1 MGTRD
6 TQIRIVNAA
15 VELFN
20 AHGTAAVSLNRIAE
34 HCLIS
39 KGNLHY
45 HFHNKQEIIR
55 CIFQRALDEMDAGWY
70 RDHLAPTLEHMAEMF
85 VRQLQ
90 LILRYRFFYRE
101 LANLLRADR
110 VLRKR
115 YADNRE
121 RRLQAIEQFFR
132 ALATRGLMSIPEDQ
146 RRLRSIVD
154 VTWIISENWLNYT
167 ESHDRKL
174 TVESILAGY
183 YEILEVLRPYLC
195 SDPQQITRESYL
207 TIQQMAPLPLASH
220 PASAQDIERHASSPN
235 SANSAP
241 A

>member
-6 TQIRIVNAA
+6 TQTRIVNAA

-20 AHGTAAVSLNRIAE
+20 EHGTAAVSLNRIAE
-34 HCLIS
+34 ACLIS

-45 HFHNKQEIIR
+45 HFQNKEEIIR
-55 CIFQRALDEMDAGWY
+55 CIFRRALDEMDAGWY
-70 RDHLAPTLEHMAEMF
+70 RDHLAPTLEHMAVMF

-101 LANLLRADR
+101 MANLLRADR
-110 VLRKR
+110 LLRKR
-115 YADNRE
+115 FADNRE
-121 RRLQAIEQFFR
+121 RRLKAIEQFFR
-132 ALATRGLMSIPEDQ
+132 ALAARGLMSIPEDQ

-154 VTWIISENWLNYT
+154 VTWIISENWLNYI
-167 ESHDRKL
+167 ELHDRKL
-174 TVESILAGY
+174 TVEAILAGY

-207 TIQQMAPLPLASH
+207 TIQQMAPQPPTSH
-220 PASAQDIERHASSPN
+220 QPKKSDIELHTSG
-235 SANSAP
+235 ANAP

>member
-6 TQIRIVNAA
+6 TQTRIVNAA

-20 AHGTAAVSLNRIAE
+20 EHGTAAVSLNRIAE

-45 HFHNKQEIIR
+45 HFQSKQEIIR
-55 CIFQRALDEMDAGWY
+55 CIFQRALDEMDQGWY

-101 LANLLRADR
+101 MADLLRSDR
-110 VLRKR
+110 LLRR
-115 YADNRE
+115 RFADNRE
-121 RRLQAIEQFFR
+121 RRLKAIEQFFR
-132 ALATRGLMSIPEDQ
+132 ALAAQGLMSVPEDP
-146 RRLRSIVD
+146 RRLRCIVD
-154 VTWIISENWLNYT
+154 VTWIISENWLNYI
-167 ESHDRKL
+167 EYHDEL
-174 TVESILAGY
+174 VTVDAILAGY
-183 YEILEVLRPYLC
+183 NEILEVLRPYLA

-207 TIQQMAPLPLASH
+207 TIQQLAPQPHSLHQVGGA
-220 PASAQDIERHASSPN
+220 DIERHLVA
-235 SANSAP
+235 AP
-241 A
+241 VTA